1 MSHRTVLVHGIF
13 NSAYVF
19 TVMRK
24 RLEARGIECFAPSL
38 KPRDGRHGIEDLAL
52 KLKTAIDERFG
63 EDQSIHLIGFSMGG
77 IVARYYLQK
86 LEGHQRVKLFFT
98 ISSPHHGSYLAYCYP
113 GKGAR
118 DLRPNS
124 VLLQNLQGD
133 DDKYQCMRVYS
144 YWTPFDLM
152 IIPPS
157 SSIWPLAENKQF
169 RSLLHIMML
178 FNRSLTEHISRVILG
193 QA

>member
-86 LEGHQRVKLFFT
+86 LEGHQRVKLF
-98 ISSPHHGSYLAYCYP
+98 SPFH
-113 GKGAR
+113 
-118 DLRPNS
+118 RPIMA
-124 VLLQNLQGD
+124 V
-133 DDKYQCMRVYS
+133 
-144 YWTPFDLM
+144 
-152 IIPPS
+152 
-157 SSIWPLAENKQF
+157 IWPIAIPAKAPGIYVRTACCCKIYKVMTTNISACVFTHTGL
-169 RSLLHIMML
+169 RSI
-178 FNRSLTEHISRVILG
+178 
-193 QA
+193 